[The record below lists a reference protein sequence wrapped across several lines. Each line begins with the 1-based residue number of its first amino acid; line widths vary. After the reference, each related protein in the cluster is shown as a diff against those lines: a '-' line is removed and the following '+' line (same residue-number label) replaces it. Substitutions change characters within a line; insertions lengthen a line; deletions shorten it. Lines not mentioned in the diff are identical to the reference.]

1 MRRRRAC
8 NSCSRRAFASKR
20 SRQQALRVPRGSLG
34 RLAPASRFGAGF
46 RVGLIASTVALAL
59 APAAVR
65 LLRSWQARAAVT
77 GDSMLPVL
85 QPGDWLLVDPLAFRD
100 RPPRPGEIVVVP
112 DPREPER
119 VVVKRV
125 RSTLDNG
132 RLELAGDAA
141 ERSTDSRTFGPVSA
155 GDVRGRAWARY
166 WPPDRW
172 GRVR

>member
-1 MRRRRAC
+1 M
-8 NSCSRRAFASKR
+8 
-20 SRQQALRVPRGSLG
+20 
-34 RLAPASRFGAGF
+34 
-46 RVGLIASTVALAL
+46 ASTVALAA

-65 LLRSWQARAAVT
+65 LYRSWQARAAVT
-77 GDSMLPVL
+77 GESMLPGL
-85 QPGDWLLVDPLAFRD
+85 RPGDWLLVDPFAFRD
-100 RPPRPGEIVVVP
+100 RSPRPGDLVVVP

-119 VVVKRV
+119 LLVKRV

-141 ERSTDSRTFGPVSA
+141 DQSTDSRAFGPVQT
-155 GDVRGRAWARY
+155 DEVRGRAWARY